1 MYRQNTGKNSGNN
14 ENKQFGNAEILNN
27 TNNAKDY
34 PIIEKETNALLWP
47 EEIKGGIDLSDT
59 SNFTDVP
66 ESPYTPLKTQ
76 NLSNE
81 KYISPL

>member
-1 MYRQNTGKNSGNN
+1 MQNNTKNVGNR
-14 ENKQFGNAEILNN
+14 QFGDTEVVNNN
-27 TNNAKDY
+27 TNSRDY

-59 SNFTDVP
+59 TNVTDVP
-66 ESPYTPLKTQ
+66 DNPYAPLKTP
-76 NLSNE
+76 NLTNE